1 MTHPSDR
8 LFAAR
13 LSTALPILVH
23 SRFWRYGLIGAIA
36 TGAHYALLAA
46 LVEATR
52 LSPGPAATLAAG
64 VGAAVAYL
72 LNRRFTFDVT
82 VPHRQALPRFLFTAT
97 LGAAGN
103 GLVVWGASTAWGWH
117 YLVAQALATVMLVVL
132 TYQLNRRWTFARI

>member
-13 LSTALPILVH
+13 LYAALPILMR

-46 LVEATR
+46 LVEGMR
-52 LSPGPAATLAAG
+52 MGPGPAAALAAG
-64 VGAAVAYL
+64 VGAAVAYR
-72 LNRRFTFDVT
+72 LNRRFTFDTT
-82 VPHRQALPRFLFTAT
+82 VSHRQALPRFLFTAT

-103 GLVVWGASTAWGWH
+103 GLVVWGASRAWGWH
-117 YLVAQALATVMLVVL
+117 YLVAQAPATVMLVVL